1 MVPFAALKVAVN
13 TDSKEREIRDMLSVF
28 AKAIT
33 GRSTYKVMQDYD
45 KLMSELPSTN
55 PAEALMSCI
64 KDNKFNGELYVIN
77 ESISILQLFKA
88 DFNKCSTLQKIMR
101 CFANSA
107 SRGES
112 AGVLFKVKHLGLYIA
127 YNVQIPSTPVPRIV
141 LPSVAKNMASIQFMP
156 IKNFEKEFF
165 NNFIEK

>member
-1 MVPFAALKVAVN
+1 MIPFAALKVAVN
-13 TDSKEREIRDMLSVF
+13 TDSKEREIRDMLSMF

-33 GRSTYKVMQDYD
+33 NKSAHKIMQDYD
-45 KLMSELPSTN
+45 RLLSEMPNTN

-64 KDNKFNGELYVIN
+64 KDNKFNGDLYVLN

-88 DFNKCSTLQKIMR
+88 DFNKCNTLQKIMS
-101 CFANSA
+101 CFAKSA
-107 SRGES
+107 NKGEA
-112 AGVLFKVKHLGLYIA
+112 AGVLFKVKHLGVYVA

-141 LPSVAKNMASIQFMP
+141 FPSNIKNMASIQFMP